1 MEDRSLGIWLMVIFG
16 VSGLAAVVLAW
27 SLPSLHADRIAA
39 TIVGLAGIGVA
50 IVRGL
55 TLRKD
60 QVEPVNEMTV
70 EIRTE
75 NKD

>member
-1 MEDRSLGIWLMVIFG
+1 MEDRSLGIWLVVLFG

-27 SLPSLHADRIAA
+27 LLPSLQANRIAA
-39 TIVGLAGIGVA
+39 TLVGLAGIGVA

-55 TLRKD
+55 MLRKD
-60 QVEPVNEMTV
+60 QVEPVEELTLDV
-70 EIRTE
+70 RTE